1 MLRQLRRLA
10 WVWLL
15 ALLTAS
21 CGGGGDGDVANSGG
35 IGGTGISSGSI
46 SSFGSIFVNGIE
58 FDLTGVPITIDD
70 QAGTEADLQLG
81 QVVTVTTNI
90 GDDGSV
96 SVTKVN
102 FDYNLEGPISDVPQQ
117 ADPDGLTKSFTVL
130 GTTVIVD
137 IDDTVFGTGYAFDQ
151 ISQNDF
157 VQISGFFDSNNV
169 LHAKYI
175 TKTDSPGL
183 DVEAKGKIT
192 DLDTL
197 NQTFMLRGLTVTYAG
212 ADLSGVPGG
221 LQDGLFVE
229 VKGTLVAPGSVSAST
244 IELEGPAQNAVA
256 AAVEGIITSFSSN
269 GDFVIDSGNGPVHV
283 DAAAAAFEPPGLVLR
298 NDLEIEAEGSLVNG
312 TLVATK
318 VELRSTSIKLE
329 AKVATQPMSN
339 TIELDFGPSVGQKMV
354 TVDGETRYQDQ
365 RDHLR
370 TFGISDINAGDFL
383 RVKARQGDDELVA
396 TRVQRTDPRDVVLQ
410 GPVEAF
416 TPTGPNTGTI
426 TILELNF
433 DTIAGTTEFKNVD
446 NQPLVGDFYTQV
458 SLGDL
463 LHIKDKDSSSSPPND
478 GMGNGTADTVEF
490 EN

>member
-10 WVWLL
+10 FVWLL
-15 ALLTAS
+15 AFLTVS
-21 CGGGGDGDVANSGG
+21 CTGGGDGDVANSGG

-58 FDLTGVPITIDD
+58 FHLTGVPITIDD

-96 SVTKVN
+96 SVTKVD

-157 VQISGFFDSNNV
+157 VRISGFFDSNNV

-175 TKTDSPGL
+175 AKTASAIE
-183 DVEAKGKIT
+183 VEAKGKIT
-192 DLDTL
+192 GLDTL
-197 NQTFMLRGLTVTYAG
+197 SQTFMLRGLTVTYAG

-229 VKGTLVAPGSVSAST
+229 VKGTLVAPGSVSAGT
-244 IELEGPAQNAVA
+244 IELEGSAQNAVA
-256 AAVEGIITSFSSN
+256 AAVEGIITSFASN
-269 GDFVIDSGNGPVHV
+269 SDFIIDSGNGPVHV
-283 DAAAAAFEPPGLVLR
+283 DAGAAVFDPPGLVLR
-298 NDLEIEAEGSLVNG
+298 SDLEIEAEGTLVNG

-318 VELRSTSIKLE
+318 VQQRSALNKLE
-329 AKVATQPMSN
+329 AKAAVKPTGDV
-339 TIELDFGPSVGQKMV
+339 IELDFGPSVGHGMV
-354 TVDGETRYQDQ
+354 NVDGQTQYQDL

-370 TFGISDINAGDFL
+370 TFSLANINQGDFL
-383 RVKARQGDDELVA
+383 LVKARQSSGTLVA
-396 TRVQRTDPRDVVLQ
+396 TRIQRTNPRDVVLQ
-410 GPVEAF
+410 GPVEAVAS
-416 TPTGPNTGTI
+416 TAPNTGTI
-426 TILELNF
+426 TVLGLTF
-433 DTIAGTTEFKNVD
+433 HTTDGTTEFKDAD
-446 NQPLVGDFYTQV
+446 NQPLNGDFYTQV
-458 SLGDL
+458 KSGDL
-463 LHIKDKDSSSSPPND
+463 LHIKDKDSSALPPDD